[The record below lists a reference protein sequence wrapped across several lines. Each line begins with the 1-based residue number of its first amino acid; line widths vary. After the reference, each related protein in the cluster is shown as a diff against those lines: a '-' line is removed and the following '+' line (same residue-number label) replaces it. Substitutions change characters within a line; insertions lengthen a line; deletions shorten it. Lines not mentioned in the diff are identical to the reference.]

1 MKLSCRSL
9 SHRAASG
16 RLAGA
21 AATAALTTPT
31 AALTTPTAALTTTLR
46 SAILVLV
53 VSRLTVMIV
62 TATPSSSGVAI
73 ARGELDL
80 ELVELVPLLVG
91 ALAVGDRLQLLH
103 ASAR

>member
-21 AATAALTTPT
+21 AATTTT
-31 AALTTPTAALTTTLR
+31 TTSLTTPTAALTTTLR
-46 SAILVLV
+46 SAILVL
-53 VSRLTVMIV
+53 SRRTVMIV
-62 TATPSSSGVAI
+62 TATPSNSGVAI